1 MKFSKLASLG
11 DLCQYTLSEL
21 GEHLKNWKFTS
32 TINGDIIT
40 AEWCNTS
47 STLIALYTLEGKFI
61 QILEERWRSLS
72 SPEEVFRREF
82 RQ

>member
-11 DLCQYTLSEL
+11 DLRQYSMNELS
-21 GEHLKNWKFTS
+21 EHLKNWKFTS
-32 TINGDIIT
+32 NIEGEIIT
-40 AEWCNTS
+40 AEWRNTFN
-47 STLIALYTLEGKFI
+47 TLIVLYTLEGKFI